1 MNEKA
6 TIRNEHLPRNPGFVV
21 NRLIELRSDQSS
33 VENRRWFSSSDI
45 DLIVWSDET
54 RVITTFEL
62 YYDKNINEHVLIWRK
77 ESGFSHMAVD
87 DGEQKPV
94 LNYKEAP
101 MLIPDGKFDPDRIRC
116 LFERLQEGLP
126 AAVAKAV
133 RRELGRLTADIQE
146 S

>member
-1 MNEKA
+1 M
-6 TIRNEHLPRNPGFVV
+6 
-21 NRLIELRSDQSS
+21 NRLIELQSDQSS
-33 VENRRWFSSSDI
+33 VENRRWFSSSDF

-54 RVITTFEL
+54 RAITAFEL
-62 YYDKNINEHVLIWRK
+62 YYDKSINEHVLIWRK
-77 ESGFSHMAVD
+77 ESGFSHLAVD

-101 MLIPDGKFDPDRIRC
+101 LLIPDGKFDPDRIKR

-126 AAVAKAV
+126 AVVAKVV
-133 RRELGRLTADIQE
+133 RQELERLTADIQV

>member
-1 MNEKA
+1 
-6 TIRNEHLPRNPGFVV
+6 V
-21 NRLIELRSDQSS
+21 NRLIELQSDQSS

-45 DLIVWSDET
+45 DLIVWSDKT
-54 RVITTFEL
+54 RAITAFEL
-62 YYDKNINEHVLIWRK
+62 YYDKSINEHVLIWRK
-77 ESGFSHMAVD
+77 ESGFSHLAVD

-101 MLIPDGKFDPDRIRC
+101 LLIPDGIFDPDRIKR

-126 AAVAKAV
+126 AVVAKVV
-133 RRELGRLTADIQE
+133 RQELDRLTADIQE